1 MWNITKG
8 GKIKFKKPAKVKAK
22 TMKMDKASEPKAG
35 VPDHDSVF
43 MGGGK
48 GGGDHG
54 SGKGGKSI
62 GSGSLK
68 AKC

>member
-8 GKIKFKKPAKVKAK
+8 GRIKFKKPAKAK

-35 VPDHDSVF
+35 VPDHDSAF
-43 MGGGK
+43 LGGGK